1 MDLKFRAEVAA
12 KFSLADRVEVFLLDF
27 AMGEDIAY
35 RPKDHEE
42 TFSIRPYDR
51 ETKILERREVPAE
64 EIRHW
69 CAAMAKTVTSEKP
82 RKGAWC
88 HYPIHGIRI
97 YARGELLF
105 ETSLCWVCHNY
116 YCERDWQS
124 LTEDASDLEKLLD
137 DLMPIPEQEK
147 IRFKQGGYA

>member
-1 MDLKFRAEVAA
+1 MDLTLRTEIAE
-12 KFSLADRVEVFLLDF
+12 KFSLANRIEVFLLDF

-35 RPKDHEE
+35 RPKDREE

-64 EIRHW
+64 EIRNW
-69 CAAMAKTVTSEKP
+69 CAAIGKTITSEKP
-82 RKGAWC
+82 SKGAWC

-97 YARGELLF
+97 HARNELLF

-116 YCERDWQS
+116 YCERDWHS
-124 LTEDASDLEKLLD
+124 LTEDASELEKLLD
-137 DLMPIPEQEK
+137 DWMPIPEQEK
-147 IRFKQGGYA
+147 IRFKNGGYA